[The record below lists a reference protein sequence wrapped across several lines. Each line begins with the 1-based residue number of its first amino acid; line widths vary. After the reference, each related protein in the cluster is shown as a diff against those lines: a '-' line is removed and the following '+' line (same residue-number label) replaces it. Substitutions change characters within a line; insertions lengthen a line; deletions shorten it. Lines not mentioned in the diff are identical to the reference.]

1 MDNFSNNV
9 SCFAREG
16 SLLASL
22 RIFALVLAL
31 KKNNKCHGLFYEKS
45 ARHLLHQEQSNVKL
59 LAKIILQQYQL
70 FFVNQFSKKNAFR
83 EEDGCRETK
92 NTKNHL
98 DHFKELGNKERMAQA
113 LVNEEVKTIAQKVCI
128 YLFNFF
134 SGDVII
140 KANTYYISFISKCSL
155 VNEENKYR
163 DTESFEL

>member
-22 RIFALVLAL
+22 RIFALVLA
-31 KKNNKCHGLFYEKS
+31 
-45 ARHLLHQEQSNVKL
+45 
-59 LAKIILQQYQL
+59 QYQL

-113 LVNEEVKTIAQKVCI
+113 LVNEEVKTIAQKKLTVI
-128 YLFNFF
+128 TFHHFRQ
-134 SGDVII
+134 GDVII

>member
-1 MDNFSNNV
+1 MSWFKGLL
-9 SCFAREG
+9 SCEG
-16 SLLASL
+16 LIDITFTIVEIIIA
-22 RIFALVLAL
+22 
-31 KKNNKCHGLFYEKS
+31 YEKFILF